1 MKKIIALILF
11 VFVVIGCKSKA
22 SIAEA
27 RAAEE
32 LSTRKIIESHYDSRN
47 DFSSVYIR
55 ANTKYKDEKQSYTF
69 TSEIRIQ
76 KDEKISVSIRFL
88 GITMAKALITPTE
101 VKYYEK
107 NGNKYFEGDYSTLS
121 KWLGTDLDFEKVQNL
136 LLGKAMDDLRKGI
149 YKNSI
154 ESKFY
159 KLEETTSSATQKSFY
174 FEAANFLIK
183 KQRIE
188 QPLQDRRLQVDYPQ
202 HKEYKEGILPLK
214 IVIDALQG
222 VEKTS
227 IGLDYN
233 SVTFNEK
240 LSFPYSVPDGYER
253 IYIN

>member
-1 MKKIIALILF
+1 MKKIIALMLLVI
-11 VFVVIGCKSKA
+11 VSIGCKSKA

-32 LSTRKIIESHYDSRN
+32 LSTRKIIESHYDSKS
-47 DFSSVYIR
+47 DFSTVYIR
-55 ANTKYKDEKQSYTF
+55 ANTKYRDIKQSYSF
-69 TSEIRIQ
+69 TSEIKILR
-76 KDEKISVSIRFL
+76 DEKILVSIRFL

-107 NGNKYFEGDYSTLS
+107 NGNKFFEGDYSTLS
-121 KWLGTDLDFEKVQNL
+121 EWLGTDLDFDKVQNL
-136 LLGKAMDDLRKGI
+136 LLGKAMDDLRKGN
-149 YKNSI
+149 YRNSI
-154 ESKFY
+154 ETKFY
-159 KLEETTSSATQKSFY
+159 KLEDATSSATQKAFY

-188 QPLQDRRLQVDYPQ
+188 QPQQNRKLQVDYPQ

-214 IVIDALQG
+214 IVIEALQDAD
-222 VEKTS
+222 KTS

-233 SVTFNEK
+233 TVTFNEN

-253 IYIN
+253 MYIK